1 MIVYQY
7 LSHLSGITVKL
18 QKATLDIVAAHEMVA
33 EVTAT
38 YKEER
43 SDVDKGFEKIYQQSV
58 RMAERVGADVSMPRI
73 AHRQQHRSNPQACTP
88 KDYYKKTI
96 AITSA

>member
-1 MIVYQY
+1 MNKYGELYSDWDAKVRIEAQQAVASITSFGFIVTFISVYQY

-18 QKATLDIVAAHEMVA
+18 QKATLDNVAAHEMVA

-38 YKEER
+38 YKEEQ

-58 RMAERVGADVSMPRI
+58 
-73 AHRQQHRSNPQACTP
+73 
-88 KDYYKKTI
+88 
-96 AITSA
+96 